1 MQIKSSVLICIMD
14 ATYHF
19 ATKIQLT
26 LRLAHNMRRSVQNL
40 NICALSSLY
49 KCRLNLISE
58 IDIFYITFLVYAH
71 GWRQS

>member
-1 MQIKSSVLICIMD
+1 MQIKSSVLICMMD

-40 NICALSSLY
+40 NISALSSL
-49 KCRLNLISE
+49 
-58 IDIFYITFLVYAH
+58 
-71 GWRQS
+71 